1 MKCDDL
7 ADEESDQADDCSLEI
22 ITREIINV
30 QNAQIQVMRG
40 LLESMSYPEEND
52 CEVTMRGQTVTASTA
67 IIAAPTSTITAA
79 AVPITV
85 VEVNEKEEST
95 VTSEDTTEVPPP
107 TNPPTTPPTTPL
119 MTSGDTANNGSD
131 PAVANVASGESSS
144 ASKGNTS
151 TRAIAVI
158 FVFSLCLV
166 NVGF

>member
-1 MKCDDL
+1 MGDL

-52 CEVTMRGQTVTASTA
+52 CEVIMRGQTVTASTA

-107 TNPPTTPPTTPL
+107 TNPPTTP
-119 MTSGDTANNGSD
+119 
-131 PAVANVASGESSS
+131 
-144 ASKGNTS
+144 
-151 TRAIAVI
+151 
-158 FVFSLCLV
+158 
-166 NVGF
+166 